1 MREIQAS
8 DADASLPGWFDE
20 AERGETVVI
29 MRDGKPV
36 ARIVPEAVRRREE
49 IERAVEG
56 IKALRKTSGKMTV
69 EEIIAA
75 KHEGHQY

>member
-20 AERGETVVI
+20 VERGETVVI
-29 MRDGKPV
+29 MRDGQPI
-36 ARIVPEAVRRREE
+36 ARIVPESVRRREE